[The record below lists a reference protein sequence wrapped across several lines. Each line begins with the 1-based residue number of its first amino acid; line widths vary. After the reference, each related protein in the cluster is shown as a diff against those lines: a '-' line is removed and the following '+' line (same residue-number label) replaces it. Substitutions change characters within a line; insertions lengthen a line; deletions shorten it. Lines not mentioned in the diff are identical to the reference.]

1 VHLTVNVN
9 PIALIAEPALWA
21 LVGVVAGGVV
31 FYHGFRLLQR
41 RERILDT
48 PTSSV
53 RGVSL
58 GPVEVSGTAVAPYTL
73 ISPLS
78 ELDCYY
84 YRAVAWEGSGSDEK
98 IHWKKVGEES
108 LCVPFFLD
116 DGTGQLLID
125 PRGAELELHETFS
138 EELSS
143 PSSLAMI
150 TGSVRHF
157 LGRRGLSGDRPAKLV
172 EYCIQPRDQLFVF
185 GTVRENPGVEFPSR
199 SGSNQSPNPD
209 SPFMSS
215 AAADLQRRAAIPVN
229 LPRVGSA
236 AASRAEHTMTAREF
250 DLSPAM
256 VLMKGRP
263 DEPFFISFRA
273 QRDIL
278 SRLGW
283 KSIFYIAGGAALI
296 LASAW
301 LILFRMRLL

>member
-1 VHLTVNVN
+1 VLVTATVN
-9 PIALIAEPALWA
+9 PIALIAEPSLWA
-21 LVGVVAGGVV
+21 LVGIVAGSVI
-31 FYHGFRLLQR
+31 FYRGFRVLQC

-84 YRAVAWEGSGSDEK
+84 YRAVAWEGSGSEEK
-98 IHWKKVGEES
+98 TSWKKVGEES

-138 EELSS
+138 EELTS
-143 PSSLAMI
+143 PSSLGMVA
-150 TGSVRHF
+150 GSVRHF
-157 LGRRGLSGDRPAKLV
+157 LGRRGLSCERPAKLV
-172 EYCIQPRDQLFVF
+172 EYCIQPKDHLFIF
-185 GTVRENPGVEFPSR
+185 GTVRENPGVEFPTG
-199 SGSNQSPNPD
+199 SGSNQSPDPD
-209 SPFMSS
+209 SAFMSS
-215 AAADLQRRAAIPVN
+215 AAADLQRRAAIPVD

-236 AASRAEHTMTAREF
+236 AANRAERITTAREF

-256 VLMKGRP
+256 VVMKGRP
-263 DEPFFISFRA
+263 DQPFFISFRT

-278 SRLGW
+278 GRLGW
-283 KSIFYIAGGAALI
+283 KSLFYIAGGAALI

-301 LILFRMRLL
+301 LILFRLRLL